1 MSGWSSCAALC
12 LRASGK
18 EQGGL
23 GLRGRMVHSLPVLK
37 GNMYILP
44 LRGVSDKLRQSCCIV
59 NVVAMNSSHQRHNFN

>member
-12 LRASGK
+12 LRAARIRR
-18 EQGGL
+18 L